1 MMKIITIKK
10 SAIDRFCKS
19 WPCHGLP
26 ENLDLIVFATNDG
39 DLIDL
44 ELCDAQDNVITSTD
58 YDGSGAMPALLAD
71 AEKNAIRKPLP
82 EGCIAKNNF
91 VYI

>member
-1 MMKIITIKK
+1 MKIITIEK

-39 DLIDL
+39 NLIDL
-44 ELCDAQDNVITSTD
+44 ELCDAQENVITSTD
-58 YDGSGAMPALLAD
+58 YDGSGAMAALLAA
-71 AEKNAIRKPLP
+71 AEENAMQQPLP
-82 EGCIAKNNF
+82 EGCIAKNNL